1 MDKLDGSA
9 RLVIVSDLDQT
20 MVCVLIETFSLSRFR
35 SLLILFSFGAD
46 QCV

>member
-20 MVCVLIETFSLSRFR
+20 MVRVLIETFSLIQIQGLAHTVQF
-35 SLLILFSFGAD
+35 
-46 QCV
+46 